1 MVTRIVLVR
10 HGVTDWNV
18 GGIFQGQ
25 ADIELN
31 AEGRSQAIEAAP
43 MIAHFSPTAIYSSP
57 LKRARVTANAVADLT
72 GLPVACDRR
81 FSEVNVGTWAG
92 LTYAEV
98 MELDP
103 EFDAAVRRCED
114 YRRSLT
120 GETLTECGDRVAGAL
135 RELGERH
142 NGENFVVA
150 SHGMAIR
157 HGISSLFGWDFSA
170 ANALG
175 VMGNCAV
182 TTVIQ
187 NRGIW
192 RLESYNR
199 QHLPNDGQ
207 IPGRVKSLN
216 LGG

>member
-1 MVTRIVLVR
+1 MTRIVLVR
-10 HGVTDWNV
+10 HGVTDWNI

-25 ADIELN
+25 ADVELN
-31 AEGRSQAIEAAP
+31 ADGRNQAIEAAP
-43 MIAHFSPTAIYSSP
+43 IVARFKPSAIYSSP
-57 LKRARVTANAVADLT
+57 LKRAKVTAKAVSDLT
-72 GLPVACDRR
+72 GLPITCDKR
-81 FSEVNVGTWAG
+81 FSEINVGTWAG

-103 EFDAAVRRCED
+103 DFDAAVGRGED

-120 GETLTECGDRVAGAL
+120 GETLTECGERVAAAL
-135 RELGERH
+135 RELGEKH
-142 NGENFVVA
+142 QGENFVVA

-157 HGISSLFGWDFSA
+157 HGISSLFGWDFPA

-182 TTVIQ
+182 TTVTQ

-199 QHLPNDGQ
+199 H
-207 IPGRVKSLN
+207 
-216 LGG
+216 